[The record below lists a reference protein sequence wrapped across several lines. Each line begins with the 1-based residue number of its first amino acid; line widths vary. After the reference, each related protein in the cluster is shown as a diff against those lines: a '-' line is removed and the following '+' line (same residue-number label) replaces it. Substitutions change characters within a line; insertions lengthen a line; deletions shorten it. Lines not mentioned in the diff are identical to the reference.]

1 MPNALGAKL
10 REGSENLGFSI
21 YKNQC
26 PNCWNIDKNNTQT
39 IEDLVDEK
47 TKIYNSIKV
56 KSERLKDAP
65 LKLDNINSVRL
76 VLGCALNIKPIYK
89 KTEIF
94 YGFQEENKENY
105 GKIFKLDF

>member
-1 MPNALGAKL
+1 MN
-10 REGSENLGFSI
+10 
-21 YKNQC
+21 
-26 PNCWNIDKNNTQT
+26 
-39 IEDLVDEK
+39 EK

-56 KSERLKDAP
+56 KSECLKDAP

-105 GKIFKLDF
+105 GKIFKLYF